1 MSKRKPKGIQLDTL
15 PKIGDLPQLSLNLE
29 KNDSFVNSLGID
41 FIHFKAVPSPI
52 GLIDRGDYRRPD
64 ALDTLSSNGMLYVKS
79 GCFTA
84 TMVDNSKNQQY
95 TDGGFAD
102 HSSSRLIL
110 PRFYN
115 KGEDQSNGQRIYMTP
130 GDRVYIADKDAD
142 DMVENYHR
150 MEYNA
155 QTQID
160 IPMFPIKEIVFLQ
173 DSRGIIYN
181 CGYDFEITTDGNI
194 QWLTSGNNPGTD
206 PETKQGRVYSVRYRY
221 KAFWYVV
228 SIPKEVRL
236 TNTTKDGLRSPER
249 MPYHVVI
256 EREYLYRNKNNGN
269 QQNSNE
275 ETKDSRTREA
285 PQEPILGSAP
295 IKVDMA
301 FVDDED
307 DNL

>member
-1 MSKRKPKGIQLDTL
+1 
-15 PKIGDLPQLSLNLE
+15 
-29 KNDSFVNSLGID
+29 
-41 FIHFKAVPSPI
+41 
-52 GLIDRGDYRRPD
+52 
-64 ALDTLSSNGMLYVKS
+64 
-79 GCFTA
+79 
-84 TMVDNSKNQQY
+84 
-95 TDGGFAD
+95 
-102 HSSSRLIL
+102 
-110 PRFYN
+110 
-115 KGEDQSNGQRIYMTP
+115 
-130 GDRVYIADKDAD
+130 
-142 DMVENYHR
+142 MVENYHR